1 MDKFL
6 KHLAEKKAHYY
17 YDLYKSNKR
26 AERKDECLKRIT
38 MLDEYVALLDIIEHL
53 PPGMQMQVDRDY
65 AEILEALTRT
75 NN

>member
-1 MDKFL
+1 MDEFL
-6 KHLAEKKAHYY
+6 KHLAEKKANYY
-17 YDLYKSNKR
+17 YNLYKSNKR

-38 MLDEYVALLDIIEHL
+38 MLDEYVALLDIIEYL

-65 AEILEALTRT
+65 AEILDGLTNR